1 MPHAAPQLALLR
13 DRLTWLRLCHAEP
26 AACMN
31 CLHTIAEFLAGEMD
45 HDLQTALNKSTE
57 SYQAEL
63 GANRCT
69 LEQARVLRFLTCSAC
84 IAPTAENYF
93 VADDDPMN
101 IAKHVDRSRA

>member
-1 MPHAAPQLALLR
+1 
-13 DRLTWLRLCHAEP
+13 
-26 AACMN
+26 MN

-69 LEQARVLRFLTCSAC
+69 LEQARVLRFLTCSASQNFATRRC
-84 IAPTAENYF
+84 RRRA
-93 VADDDPMN
+93 
-101 IAKHVDRSRA
+101 RSAS